1 MRGKFGNGSR
11 ISDPGFKN
19 WRKMVGA
26 VRFELT
32 TSCTRNK
39 RASQTTL
46 RPDNWFDMLPRPHN
60 NAIGN
65 LGCDGKWRILTLPP
79 ISMKRLE
86 RGSVTRRSFR
96 PGNAYSNECERL
108 EVGALLRGL

>member
-11 ISDPGFKN
+11 ISDLGLKI
-19 WRKMVGA
+19 WREMVGA

-46 RPDNWFDMLPRPHN
+46 RPDNWFVMLPRPHN

-65 LGCDGKWRILTLPP
+65 LGCDGKGRILTLPP

-86 RGSVTRRSFR
+86 RGSVTPQKLPPRQCLF
-96 PGNAYSNECERL
+96 
-108 EVGALLRGL
+108 